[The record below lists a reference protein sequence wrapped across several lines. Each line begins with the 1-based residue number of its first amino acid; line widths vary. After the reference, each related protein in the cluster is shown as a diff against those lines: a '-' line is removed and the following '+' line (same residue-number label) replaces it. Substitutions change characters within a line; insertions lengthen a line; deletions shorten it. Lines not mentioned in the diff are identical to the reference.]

1 MMRWR
6 SVKKS
11 RDVKI
16 WSKKSMTAKTFPVNI
31 AFCANT
37 KLSGILSSLTMT
49 KAMYWPSFYQ
59 NRECAFNARW
69 TVHNA
74 RKYTNYRRI
83 NQKTLNTWK
92 HTNILHTETYWK
104 KTLDT
109 KHTLHRQQL
118 TVKRK
123 STLQFADK
131 VQWVNCKFHN
141 CWWKDDLET
150 TLPMGHYNGR
160 PRSQRLVITIII
172 ALAG

>member
-1 MMRWR
+1 MIQ
-6 SVKKS
+6 
-11 RDVKI
+11 KI
-16 WSKKSMTAKTFPVNI
+16 HDSKN
-31 AFCANT
+31 
-37 KLSGILSSLTMT
+37 LSSEYCILCKHETVWNFIILDNDNGNVLTVFFTRIGSVLLTLGGQCM
-49 KAMYWPSFYQ
+49 
-59 NRECAFNARW
+59 
-69 TVHNA
+69 VHNA
-74 RKYTNYRRI
+74 RKETNYRRI
-83 NQKTLNTWK
+83 NQKNMNTWK

>member
-1 MMRWR
+1 MTE
-6 SVKKS
+6 
-11 RDVKI
+11 KI
-16 WSKKSMTAKTFPVNI
+16 FPVNI
-31 AFCANT
+31 AMQY
-37 KLSGILSSLTMT
+37 SLERLLLHFVQTRNCLE
-49 KAMYWPSFYQ
+49 FYHPWQ
-59 NRECAFNARW
+59 WQWQCIDRLFTRIGSVLLTLGGQCM
-69 TVHNA
+69 VHNA
-74 RKYTNYRRI
+74 RKETNYRRI
-83 NQKTLNTWK
+83 NQKTMNTWK

>member
-1 MMRWR
+1 MW
-6 SVKKS
+6 KYDPKNPWQQ
-11 RDVKI
+11 KPFQ
-16 WSKKSMTAKTFPVNI
+16 W
-31 AFCANT
+31 
-37 KLSGILSSLTMT
+37 ILHFVQTRNCLEF
-49 KAMYWPSFYQ
+49 YHPWQWQWQCIDRLFYQ

-69 TVHNA
+69 TMIHNA
-74 RKYTNYRRI
+74 RKETNYRRI
-83 NQKTLNTWK
+83 NQKNMNTWK